1 MAGMTRHSF
10 WNAATAQPGRQAV
23 IDADGHGPTFAEL
36 ADASARLAQVFADA
50 GAGPGD
56 ALVCVARNSVDLL
69 QAFLACLYSGLYFV
83 PTSPK
88 GTAQDIAWV
97 IEDCQPA
104 VIVADTSHATVLLAL
119 DLLDAG
125 TAHRPVLF
133 SGTRQA
139 GFAALDEAAA
149 AVAPLPPDR
158 ATAGARLLY
167 TGGTTGRPKGVK
179 FPLPAGRP
187 EDAADGMCAL
197 WADRLGYLGADGP
210 HLVTCPLYHGLGL
223 MTAAVALH
231 LGNTLVLS
239 EGFEPKRWLEAM
251 ERYQVATTSLV
262 PTMLARL
269 LRLEPQERARYDLSA
284 LRSLVHSGA
293 PCAPALKWEL
303 LDWLGDTIWEFY
315 GASEAVGTT
324 IGPAQW
330 RERPGSAG
338 LPLAG
343 AAVVVVDE
351 AGHELPAGQ
360 TGEILVRGAGGRAT
374 FTGSA
379 SLRRGFPHLPGYVS
393 AGDIGHL
400 DSDGYLFL
408 TDRVA
413 DIIVSGG
420 VNVYSARVE
429 AVLAAHP
436 DVELVSVIGEADPDW
451 GERVV
456 AVVQPQPAADRGRLE
471 AQLLEL
477 SRRDLA
483 PAYRPKTIEFLDA
496 LPLTRVGKID
506 KRALKGS
513 R

>member
-1 MAGMTRHSF
+1 MAGTATRSF
-10 WNAATAQPGRQAV
+10 WNAATAHPDRPAV
-23 IDADGHGPTFAEL
+23 IDEQGRGPTFAEL
-36 ADASARLAQVFADA
+36 ADASARLAQVFANA
-50 GAGPGD
+50 GARPGN
-56 ALVCVARNSVDLL
+56 AVVCVARNSADLL
-69 QAFLACLYSGLYFV
+69 QTLLACLYSGLYFV

-97 IEDCQPA
+97 IEDCRP
-104 VIVADTSHATVLLAL
+104 VVVVADTGHATLLRAL
-119 DLLDAG
+119 NLLDSD
-125 TAHRPVLF
+125 TLPRPALF
-133 SGTRQA
+133 SGTSQD
-139 GFAALDEAAA
+139 GFVAMDEATAG
-149 AVAPLPPDR
+149 VAPMQLDR

-179 FPLPAGRP
+179 FPLPTGSPA
-187 EDAADGMCAL
+187 EAADRMCAL
-197 WADRLGYLGADGP
+197 WAERLGYLDAAGP
-210 HLVTCPLYHGLGL
+210 HLVSCPLYHGLGL
-223 MTAAVALH
+223 MTATVALH
-231 LGNTLVLS
+231 LGNTLVLTD
-239 EGFEPKRWLEAM
+239 GFEPQRWLAAM
-251 ERYQVATTSLV
+251 ERHTVATTSLV

-269 LRLEPQERARYDLSA
+269 MRIAPRERARHDLSA

-293 PCAPALKWEL
+293 PCAPTLKREL
-303 LDWLGDTIWEFY
+303 LDWLGDTVWEFY

-324 IGPAQW
+324 IGPVQW

-351 AGHELPAGQ
+351 TGRELPAGQ
-360 TGEILVRGAGGRAT
+360 TGEILIRGAGGRAT

-379 SLRRGFPHLPGYVS
+379 PVRRGFPSLPGYVS

-400 DSDGYLFL
+400 DEDGYLFI

-436 DVELVSVIGEADPDW
+436 EVELVSVIGEADFDW

-456 AVVQPQPAADRGRLE
+456 AVVQPRPAADRAKLE
-471 AQLLEL
+471 AEL
-477 SRRDLA
+477 VELARRDLA
-483 PAYRPKTIEFLDA
+483 AAHRPKTIEFLPA

-506 KRALKGS
+506 KRALKES